1 MNYFYDHETDAVS
14 IVFADFLDYAATEEV
29 VPGVV
34 MYVDGGKR
42 PLAID
47 LRPASQFLD
56 TNGLVPMY
64 ERPITSGEV
73 SQRFSATVRGQSVL
87 RMIGRRTGF
96 AAVAAS

>member
-14 IVFADFLDYAATEEV
+14 IVFADFLDYAATEEI

-34 MYVDGGKR
+34 MYVDKSKR

-47 LRPASQFLD
+47 VRPASKFLD

-64 ERPITSGEV
+64 ERPITTVEV
-73 SQRFSATVRGQSVL
+73 SQRFSSSLDGRGVLQTLSRRAGFVATS
-87 RMIGRRTGF
+87 
-96 AAVAAS
+96 